1 MAETPPDLLRLVA
14 LMHGFRST
22 QVIYV
27 IAKLGLADH
36 LAEGP
41 LTAVE
46 LASAVNAN
54 PENLGRV
61 LRLAAFYG
69 LLAELPEGR
78 FELTPFA
85 RPLRGDVEHSIAP
98 TAVMLGQDHYR
109 AWGALLHSVT
119 SGESAFQHVY
129 GMPMFD
135 YLAKHPNAQA
145 DFDAAMGA
153 GTEVFLKSL
162 ADVYD
167 FSKSQ
172 LLVDVGGG
180 NGSVSAVI
188 LKRNAAM
195 EAVIYDQ
202 PQVLEAADR
211 YLSDAGVRAR
221 CRLVP
226 GNFFETVPDGGDV
239 YFLSNIIHDW
249 DDERA
254 LRILR
259 SCRAAMTPAAALLL
273 LETILPE
280 HGRPSQAAMGDV
292 NMMVMLTGRER
303 TEEQYRKLLA
313 AADLRL
319 TRVIA
324 VSERASLIEARPL

>member
-1 MAETPPDLLRLVA
+1 LVA

-22 QVIYV
+22 QVVYV

-41 LTAVE
+41 LTAAL
-46 LASAVNAN
+46 LASRANVN
-54 PENLGRV
+54 PESLGRV

-69 LLAELPEGR
+69 LVTELPEGR
-78 FELTPFA
+78 FELTPLA
-85 RPLRGDVEHSIAP
+85 RPLRADVDDSIAP
-98 TAVMLGQDHYR
+98 TAVMLGQEHYG
-109 AWGALLHSVT
+109 AWGALLHSLK

-129 GMPMFD
+129 GVPMFD
-135 YLAKHPNAQA
+135 YLARNPDAQA

-153 GTEVFLKSL
+153 GTEVFLRAL
-162 ADVYD
+162 VDVYD
-167 FSKSQ
+167 FSESRVI
-172 LLVDVGGG
+172 VDVGGG
-180 NGSVSAVI
+180 NGSVSAMI
-188 LKRNAAM
+188 LKRNPAM

-211 YLSDAGVRAR
+211 YLGDAGVRER

-226 GNFFETVPDGGDV
+226 GSFFETVPDGGDL
-239 YFLSNIIHDW
+239 YLLSNIVHDW

-259 SCRAAMTPAAALLL
+259 NCRAAMTPAAAVLL
-273 LETILPE
+273 LEDILPE
-280 HGRPSQAAMGDV
+280 HGHASQAAMADV

-303 TEEQYRKLLA
+303 TAAQYRQLLA
-313 AADLRL
+313 DADLRL
-319 TRVIA
+319 TQVVP
-324 VSERASLIEARPL
+324 VSGRESLLEARSR